1 MKKIYLAIL
10 SVLFFATTGLAQ
22 VELIVPAGDGGFE
35 NGLTFASN
43 NWTVVP
49 SGAANSWA
57 DGAVAAAVFA
67 GTRAAYVS
75 RDGGTTY
82 LYTLNSVSTSHFY
95 RDIVV
100 PAGATFIT
108 LSFEMK
114 GSGQVN
120 IDRLLVYTAPTTVT
134 PVAGVPASPSAIL
147 PGATLVYQQTA
158 LNNVYALKTIPLPDG
173 LGGTTVR
180 LIFTWQNDN
189 AGGVQ
194 TPAAVDNVSLT
205 YIPPAPPTITSFTP
219 TTVCGGT
226 TPTITITGTNFGAAG
241 PVQFNGVNATSFTIV
256 GPTTITAVLPAS
268 GVTTGPITVTTP
280 QGTATSP
287 TDLTINPP
295 APTGLTY
302 TFVSSAYCVGTA
314 IANNTPSNGGGAP
327 TSYSVSPALP
337 AGLSLDPGTG
347 IISGTPTAPAAFATY
362 TVTASN
368 SCGSSSIGLDIT
380 VTTPITSVSYS
391 TNPAIYCANV
401 AIAPNNPTPAGG
413 TANSYSVAP
422 ALPAGLTLNLVTGV
436 ITGTPTATKRVC
448 RSQLYNYC
456 FEFL

>member
-1 MKKIYLAIL
+1 MKKFSLAIL
-10 SVLFFATTGLAQ
+10 SVIFFAITGLAQ
-22 VELIVPAGDGGFE
+22 VELIPPAEGGFE
-35 NGLTFASN
+35 TGTTFATN
-43 NWTVVP
+43 FWTVVL
-49 SGAANSWA
+49 SGATNSWA
-57 DGAVAAAVFA
+57 DGTVAAAVFA

-82 LYTLNSVSTSHFY
+82 LYTFTSASTSHFY

-114 GSGQVN
+114 GSGQLN
-120 IDRLLVYTAPTTVT
+120 IDRLLVYTAPTAVT
-134 PVAGVPASPSAIL
+134 PVAAVPASPGAAI
-147 PGATLVYQQTA
+147 PGATLVFQQSV
-158 LNNVYALKTIPLPDG
+158 LSNSYSLQTIPLPNG
-173 LGGTTVR
+173 LAGTTVR
-180 LIFTWQNDN
+180 LIFTWQNNN

-256 GPTTITAVLPAS
+256 SPTTITAVLPAS

-302 TFVSSAYCVGTA
+302 TFVSSAYCVE
-314 IANNTPSNGGGAP
+314 PL
-327 TSYSVSPALP
+327 LP
-337 AGLSLDPGTG
+337 
-347 IISGTPTAPAAFATY
+347 IIRLLMEEEPPLL
-362 TVTASN
+362 
-368 SCGSSSIGLDIT
+368 I
-380 VTTPITSVSYS
+380 
-391 TNPAIYCANV
+391 
-401 AIAPNNPTPAGG
+401 
-413 TANSYSVAP
+413 
-422 ALPAGLTLNLVTGV
+422 
-436 ITGTPTATKRVC
+436 
-448 RSQLYNYC
+448 Q
-456 FEFL
+456 